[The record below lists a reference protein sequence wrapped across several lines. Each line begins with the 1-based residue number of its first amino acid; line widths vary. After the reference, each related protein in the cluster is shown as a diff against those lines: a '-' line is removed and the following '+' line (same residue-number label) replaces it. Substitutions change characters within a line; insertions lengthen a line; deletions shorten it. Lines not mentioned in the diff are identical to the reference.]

1 MRRADY
7 ECGKAKELTGTKDV
21 AISRFAQFRGLRDEG
36 TDRPTNQR
44 TYRCAETYA
53 ISAIGLRMDHTSYIV
68 LPRCLMMN
76 DDHSMILMNNQSKSN

>member
-44 TYRCAETYA
+44 TCRCEETHA
-53 ISAIGLRMDHTSYIV
+53 ISAIGLRMVHTG
-68 LPRCLMMN
+68 CLTMT
-76 DDHSMILMNNQSKSN
+76 DDHSMILIKNQSKSN